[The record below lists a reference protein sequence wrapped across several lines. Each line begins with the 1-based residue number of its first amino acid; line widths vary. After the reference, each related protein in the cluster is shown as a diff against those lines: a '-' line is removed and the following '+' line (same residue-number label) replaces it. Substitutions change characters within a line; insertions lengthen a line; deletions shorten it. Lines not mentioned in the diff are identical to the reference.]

1 MRLFL
6 LEKLFLLKFWMRQLP
21 TNSIS
26 ICNTFASFEKCMVCS
41 AKAGLVPGDL
51 STLTL
56 LAVTSNYHKH
66 PGDHNFPQRTLF
78 TLTLEYFRVLRYAS
92 CFACICILPS
102 AEQFSYCIMIPCK
115 HCTLNC
121 AWELDIL
128 TSAWW
133 LCVCSRFHLNKKPG
147 GPLSYSDY
155 DYLSGFVY
163 YSLSKPG
170 MFVLVLFESL

>member
-6 LEKLFLLKFWMRQLP
+6 LKLFLLKFWMRQLP

-26 ICNTFASFEKCMVCS
+26 HIILLLHLKSVCS
-41 AKAGLVPGDL
+41 ALLKQDL
-51 STLTL
+51 SLETWVLWHCLQLHQITTSTLATT
-56 LAVTSNYHKH
+56 TSPRELYLHLH
-66 PGDHNFPQRTLF
+66 T
-78 TLTLEYFRVLRYAS
+78 FRVLKYAS
-92 CFACICILPS
+92 CLACICILPS
-102 AEQFSYCIMIPCK
+102 AEQFSYYIMIPCK

-155 DYLSGFVY
+155 DYVSVFVY

>member
-1 MRLFL
+1 MRFFYLRSCSCSSSEWGSCYPPISYPHVIL
-6 LEKLFLLKFWMRQLP
+6 LLHLKSLWPALLKQ
-21 TNSIS
+21 
-26 ICNTFASFEKCMVCS
+26 
-41 AKAGLVPGDL
+41 DL
-51 STLTL
+51 CLETWVLWYFLRLHQIITSTL
-56 LAVTSNYHKH
+56 VTTTSPRELYLHLC
-66 PGDHNFPQRTLF
+66 T
-78 TLTLEYFRVLRYAS
+78 FRVLKYVS
-92 CFACICILPS
+92 SFACICILPS
-102 AEQFSYCIMIPCK
+102 AEQSRIVSWS
-115 HCTLNC
+115 HASNSTLNW

-155 DYLSGFVY
+155 DYLSVFVY